1 MEETRTDLI
10 LLIYKG
16 PDVLFKFIHPTD
28 ILKKKKVKMWVILS
42 SFELFSGSSFLH
54 PLSTQLLW
62 FKMLPAV
69 LLLCPP

>member
-28 ILKKKKVKMWVILS
+28 ILKKKKSQDVGYTVKFWTV
-42 SFELFSGSSFLH
+42 FREFFLA
-54 PLSTQLLW
+54 ST
-62 FKMLPAV
+62 KHAAPV
-69 LLLCPP
+69 V

>member
-1 MEETRTDLI
+1 MEETGTDLI

-16 PDVLFKFIHPTD
+16 SDVLFKFIHRTD
-28 ILKKKKVKMWVILS
+28 ILKKKVKMWVILS
-42 SFELFSGSSFLH
+42 TFELFSGTSFLH

-62 FKMLPAV
+62 FKMLSAV